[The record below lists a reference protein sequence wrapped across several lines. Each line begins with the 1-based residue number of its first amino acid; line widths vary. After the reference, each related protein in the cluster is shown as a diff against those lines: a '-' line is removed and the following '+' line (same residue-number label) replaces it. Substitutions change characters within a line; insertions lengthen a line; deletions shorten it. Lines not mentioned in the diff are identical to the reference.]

1 MNPQDVKD
9 LRVKKGVSRVWLGVA
24 AVVGAAGAY
33 LADPERGGARREAA
47 IRQVS
52 GATKT
57 ATERVRHWRDA
68 VSTRLSR
75 SGEDKLPKQV
85 TVPVHPGGTV
95 TVKPPS
101 TNVPNPV
108 EAVKPSSPE
117 ISAESKKTAE
127 TKKTGA

>member
-1 MNPQDVKD
+1 MKSQD
-9 LRVKKGVSRVWLGVA
+9 LKKSSDKRGVSRLWLGVA

-33 LADPERGGARREAA
+33 LADPERGGARRDAA
-47 IRQVS
+47 VRQVS
-52 GATKT
+52 TAAKT
-57 ATERVRHWRDA
+57 ATERVSHWREA

-85 TVPVHPGGTV
+85 TVPVHAGGTV